1 MLYAVLR
8 CAPQLDNASDNKSR
22 WMLGFFA
29 WLVKLGW
36 VKEVRLPMMMVGH
49 THEDIDALFRRI
61 AEYWARQGR

>member
-1 MLYAVLR
+1 MLCAALR

-36 VKEVRLPMMMVGH
+36 VKKVRLSM
-49 THEDIDALFRRI
+49 IDGGAYARRHRHSLD
-61 AEYWARQGR
+61 A